1 MVDKKDFLLWL
12 SKSKLCL
19 RHIGHDEI
27 VYHTGFLARDRLQ
40 YTFGDSKKMAIKKLR
55 QLRLEPL
62 GGKPRLTYCQR
73 LVLDGVAV
81 LAKDAQAENQ
91 VILFQRRKSKYIY
104 EYVARYSKA
113 AA

>member
-12 SKSKLCL
+12 SKSKHL
-19 RHIGHDEI
+19 DEI
-27 VYHTGFLARDRLQ
+27 VYHTGFLVRDRLQ
-40 YTFGDSKKMAIKKLR
+40 YTFDGSKKT
-55 QLRLEPL
+55 QLRLKPL

-91 VILFQRRKSKYIY
+91 VILFQRRKSKYMY
-104 EYVARYSKA
+104 EYVARYAKKA
-113 AA
+113 A